1 MANGRAEITEI
12 NLSNIDVNLTNY
24 MKNITPYTGFQ
35 ECNSPWIG
43 GLLNNVY
50 RKQINVPDGHKIVRI
65 KNGNIYTLFGTS
77 LCKNYEPVME
87 VSRTSFEIVPYE
99 DPYIKDTGDKLVV
112 TFQGQQLI
120 VDGADAY
127 NYDYAIENNTMYF
140 CYVSTSNILNCFII
154 NNNEIVPVTDT
165 SNTFVIISGHKY
177 TFDLSDGRVRYSTFY
192 DISGLMS
199 YYTNIGYI
207 CYNHSDTFFQDTSIQ
222 SSGANAVMKRGIKFQ
237 TPSGFD
243 TLSYNKNP
251 MGISYNNSIIT
262 DDVLKFVHIGD
273 DFIAFKNNSG
283 ELLKVQLRENEYPV
297 YTVDDNF
304 IYFNTTSYDNT
315 YEFNTGSSFCRS
327 DDYNDRV
334 AIYGESTSYRL
345 FASGYHQNAIEKN
358 YKNFSTVIPQV
369 SLNIPE
375 NSGLS
380 FKLILPDDFVHPI
393 DIFLPTTSG
402 GPAIYKGTMTSGS
415 LVTAN
420 ALPQDLSKEGA
431 PYPLESNGN
440 VLYNTPVLMDIKP
453 TYINE
458 KIGIIGDSSYLLAK
472 SQNQE
477 PIMGYYEFTLSE
489 IQNIFL
495 IQGSFY
501 GMNDDYIFSLTYANS
516 VLDNIRVAANKLDL
530 EFLGAFPQ
538 YALFYSK
545 LDKSLYRFTGDA
557 LLAKV
562 KECYRIN
569 EITSV
574 YCDPAR
580 LTMIISTDIGT
591 VILYQDQ
598 VFLLEDIKT
607 TAEIYYDNNAY
618 VVGDYLLLL
627 SYKAGYEIQP
637 VKFKTSYYGAG
648 ANVKS
653 VNDCIYLRLARN
665 NVEKGYIKITAR
677 ILNETET
684 VTKTKT
690 INLVDS
696 MFDKESG
703 TCFIRYQPEIQ
714 SGTGFS
720 IEVESTNPVAV
731 MEVSHSPEAIQNS
744 KFNF

>member
-1 MANGRAEITEI
+1 MANGKAEITEI

-50 RKQINVPDGHKIVRI
+50 RKKINVPDGHKIVRI

-77 LCKNYEPVME
+77 LCKNYAPVME
-87 VSRTSFEIVPYE
+87 VSKTSFEIVPYE
-99 DPYIKDTGDKLVV
+99 DPYIKDTGDKLIV

-120 VDGADAY
+120 VDGADGY
-127 NYDYAIENNTMYF
+127 TYDYVIENNAMYF
-140 CYVSTSNILNCFII
+140 CYSKTSGSLITANSFII
-154 NNNEIVPVTDT
+154 NNNEIIPVTD
-165 SNTFVIISGHKY
+165 SNKFFIISGHKY
-177 TFDLSDGRVRYSTFY
+177 TNSSQLLNGYYDGAGLCSGVYYRYY
-192 DISGLMS
+192 DH
-199 YYTNIGYI
+199 T
-207 CYNHSDTFFQDTSIQ
+207 DTFIQ
-222 SSGANAVMKRGIKFQ
+222 ESGSFANVIKRGLKFQ

-243 TLSYNKNP
+243 TLAYNGSP

-262 DDVLKFVHIGD
+262 DDVSKIIHIGD

-283 ELLKVQLRENEYPV
+283 ELLKVQLKENEYPV
-297 YTVDDNF
+297 YTVDNNY
-304 IYFNTTSYDNT
+304 IYFNTTSYENT
-315 YEFNTGSSFCRS
+315 YEFNTNNSFCRS

-334 AIYGESTSYRL
+334 LIVSSGTTESRL
-345 FASGYHQNAIEKN
+345 FASGYHQNAIEQN
-358 YKNFSTVIPQV
+358 YKDFSTVTPQV
-369 SLNIPE
+369 SLTLGS
-375 NSGLS
+375 NSNLS
-380 FKLILPDDFVHPI
+380 FAFILSDDFVHSI
-393 DIFLPTTSG
+393 DIFLPTTTG

-420 ALPQDLSKEGA
+420 ALLVDLSKEGV

-648 ANVKS
+648 ANIKS

-665 NVEKGYIKITAR
+665 NVEKGYIKITAH

-703 TCFIRYQPEIQ
+703 TCFIRYQPEMQ

>member
-1 MANGRAEITEI
+1 MANGKAEITEI

-50 RKQINVPDGHKIVRI
+50 RKKINVPEGHKIVRI

-77 LCKNYEPVME
+77 LYKNYEPVVE
-87 VSRTSFEIVPYE
+87 ISKTSFEIVPYE

-127 NYDYAIENNTMYF
+127 NYDYTIENNTMYF
-140 CYVSTSNILNCFII
+140 SYVSQNNLITCYII
-154 NNNEIVPVTDT
+154 NNNEIVPVTDNN
-165 SNTFVIISGHKY
+165 SKFVIISGHKFTASAIFGY
-177 TFDLSDGRVRYSTFY
+177 YN
-192 DISGLMS
+192 ISGIISISLS
-199 YYTNIGYI
+199 LGYI
-207 CYNHSDTFFQDTSIQ
+207 CYKHNDTLFQDTS
-222 SSGANAVMKRGIKFQ
+222 AYNAVGLGRRGLKFQ
-237 TPSGFD
+237 TPTGFD
-243 TLSYNKNP
+243 TLLYNYIP

-273 DFIAFKNNSG
+273 NFIAFKDNNG
-283 ELLKVQLRENEYPV
+283 KLLKVQLKENEYPE
-297 YTVDDNF
+297 YNVDDDF
-304 IYFNTTSYDNT
+304 IYFNTVSYENT
-315 YEFNTGSSFCRS
+315 YEFDTDKSFCRS

-334 AIYGESTSYRL
+334 AIFNSGTSESRL
-345 FASGYHQNAIEKN
+345 FASGYHQNAIEQN
-358 YKNFSTVIPQV
+358 YKDFSTVMPQV
-369 SLNIPE
+369 SLSSLGSDSN
-375 NSGLS
+375 LS
-380 FKLILPDDFVHPI
+380 FKFILSDDFVHPI
-393 DIFLPTTSG
+393 DIFLPTTTG
-402 GPAIYKGTMTSGS
+402 GPAIYKGTMTSGAS
-415 LVTAN
+415 VTAN
-420 ALPQDLSKEGA
+420 ALSKDLSKEGV

-458 KIGIIGDSSYLLAK
+458 KIGIMGDSSYLLTK

-557 LLAKV
+557 LLVKV

-627 SYKAGYEIQP
+627 SYKEGYEIQP

-653 VNDCIYLRLARN
+653 VNDCVYLRLARN
-665 NVEKGYIKITAR
+665 NVEKGYIKITAH
-677 ILNETET
+677 ILNETEA